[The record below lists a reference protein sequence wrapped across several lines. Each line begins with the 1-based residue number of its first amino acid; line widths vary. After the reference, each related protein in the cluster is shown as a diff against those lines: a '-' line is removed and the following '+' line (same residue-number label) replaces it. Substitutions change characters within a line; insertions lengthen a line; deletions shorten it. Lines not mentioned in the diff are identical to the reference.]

1 MEAHS
6 VLQVVETTWAMY
18 LQMAY
23 CKIPRQPAVT
33 ISNTGAGI
41 FLPTPLIPSIRYF
54 ISITEQPVAMG
65 LVLHGEASDLNID
78 WNTRLG
84 IPEYRTQSD
93 NLVAPE
99 TSCNVTTFAMVL
111 ERLGIGREQ
120 VSSALDQKMGVSLL
134 QTPEAQSESW
144 IDATLEY
151 LNRSMKKSQSHK
163 GWPNCHR
170 TTSTVNHGG

>member
-1 MEAHS
+1 MEAHC

-18 LQMAY
+18 LQDGVLQTLPD
-23 CKIPRQPAVT
+23 IPAVT

-93 NLVAPE
+93 NLVAQKPLA
-99 TSCNVTTFAMVL
+99 TSQHL
-111 ERLGIGREQ
+111 QWSWSDLGLVATKSPVRWIKRWECLSYKRPKHNRKVGSMPP
-120 VSSALDQKMGVSLL
+120 SS
-134 QTPEAQSESW
+134 
-144 IDATLEY
+144 I
-151 LNRSMKKSQSHK
+151 
-163 GWPNCHR
+163 
-170 TTSTVNHGG
+170 